1 MMRLIGQTVQEHA
14 FLESYASGKLHH
26 VWLLTG
32 PKGIGKAHFAKRA
45 AIFLLSRTTE
55 LQNDGNDDVGL
66 FGDDIPSSPS
76 TFRFSDGE
84 ESQAEHLI
92 AAGTHPEFHK
102 LERQKREKT
111 DDLARNV
118 TVDQVRSLIHSLT
131 GTASIARYRAIIVD
145 AIDDLER
152 GAANALLK
160 TLEEPP
166 KDTIFFLISHAP
178 GRLLP
183 TIRSRCRQL
192 RFAAL
197 NDTAMANWMEN
208 EMPSLSGQ
216 DRAALIS
223 ASGGSPGRA
232 LDIADLA
239 LGDLRERLQLITR
252 TGDADNSLRQELARS
267 LNLKA
272 ARRRYEAML
281 ELAPQIA
288 AEHAENATADARSHA
303 IQTWEKLRDLT
314 QFAVQGSYD
323 PAMTS
328 FEVGTLLAGLAQPHK

>member
-1 MMRLIGQTVQEHA
+1 MLWIGQTVQEQA

-26 VWLLTG
+26 AWLLTG
-32 PKGIGKAHFAKRA
+32 PKGIGKASFAKRA
-45 AIFLLSRTTE
+45 AIFLLSRTAE
-55 LQNDGNDDVGL
+55 LQNDGKDDTSL
-66 FGDDIPSSPS
+66 FGDEIPRTLSG
-76 TFRFSDGE
+76 FRFADGE
-84 ESQAEHLI
+84 DSQAEHLV
-92 AAGTHPEFHK
+92 AAGTHPEFHQ
-102 LERQKREKT
+102 LERLKREKT

-131 GTASIARYRAIIVD
+131 GTPSIAQYRVVIVD

-183 TIRSRCRQL
+183 TIRSRCRTL
-192 RFAAL
+192 RFAPL
-197 NDTAMANWMEN
+197 NETEMTGWMET
-208 EMPSLSGQ
+208 EMPSISGP
-216 DRAALIS
+216 DRAALIL

-232 LDIADLA
+232 LDIADLD
-239 LGDLRERLQLITR
+239 LGDLREKLQLITR
-252 TGDADNSLRQELARS
+252 TGDPDNSLRQELARS

-272 ARRRYEAML
+272 SRRRYEAML
-281 ELAPQIA
+281 ELAPHIA
-288 AEHAENATADARSHA
+288 AEHAENAAVDARSHA